1 MKKIGVA
8 AASAAVVILTGAG
21 GAYAADLPTK
31 AAPAAAGPATC
42 TGFADFFTTACQLAW
57 YGVRFYGT
65 LDVGGSYMTHGTP
78 FDPISGVGYFPIKDS
93 RVRGFVLAPN
103 ALSGSNV
110 GLQVKESLFGTG
122 WNFIGQLEMGF
133 NPYSQ
138 TISNNTGSVQEG
150 IGFNLNNEKTPADG
164 SSNGQFY
171 TNLGYAG
178 ISHDTWGTLTFGR
191 QLDLGRET
199 VISYDPMGSSL
210 GFSYIGFFGATAGEG
225 QTENARGNTAV
236 KYKVNF
242 GNFHAGVFSQIG
254 SYENGNASQGVIQGN
269 IGTDFRTGPGLLSV
283 DATAGH
289 TKGAIGEALANPAG
303 TVSGTTGVVLN
314 PFAPQHLAVSIQDT
328 TGVMLAAKY
337 TWDRLKLYA
346 GYEWIQFAAPSDP
359 VTAFR
364 DAGGVFL
371 QNGVPLNGFNVVI
384 APFSGPDKI
393 QQTAWVG
400 ARYSVTDSLDAA
412 VAYYHADFSQTD
424 TSGNCD
430 AHFNTAN
437 ANCHGWVDAASF
449 LLDWRFAPK
458 WDTYIGTLYSK
469 FQGGQASGYL
479 LTTPGGTID
488 NWATTAGIRFRW

>member
-1 MKKIGVA
+1 MVGCA
-8 AASAAVVILTGAG
+8 GA
-21 GAYAADLPTK
+21 AYAADLPTK
-31 AAPAAAGPATC
+31 APLVPAGPATC

-78 FDPISGVGYFPIKDS
+78 FDPISGVAYFPIKDS

-133 NPYSQ
+133 NPYSL

-150 IGFNLNNEKTPADG
+150 IGQSLATEKTPADG

-191 QLDLGRET
+191 QLDLGREQI
-199 VISYDPMGSSL
+199 ISYDPMGSSL
-210 GFSYIGFFGATAGEG
+210 GFSYVGFFGATAGEG
-225 QTENARGNTAV
+225 QTENARANTAI

-242 GNFHAGVFSQIG
+242 GNWHAGVFSQIG
-254 SYENGNASQGVIQGN
+254 GYENGNASTGVIQGN
-269 IGTDFRTGPGLLSV
+269 IGADFRTGPGLLSV
-283 DATAGH
+283 DVSGGH
-289 TKGAIGEALANPAG
+289 TKDAIGEALANVAG
-303 TVSGTTGVVLN
+303 GANPITGVIGNVN
-314 PFAPQHLAVSIQDT
+314 AAQRLAVSIQDT
-328 TGVMLAAKY
+328 TGVMVSAKY

-346 GYEWIQFAAPSDP
+346 GYEWIQFAPPSDNI
-359 VTAFR
+359 TAFR

-371 QNGVPLNGFNVVI
+371 QAGAILNGQTIAF
-384 APFSGPDKI
+384 APFAGKDKV
-393 QQTAWVG
+393 QQTAWAG
-400 ARYSVTDSLDAA
+400 ARYSLTDSLDVAG
-412 VAYYHADFSQTD
+412 AYYHADFSQTD
-424 TSGNCD
+424 TTGNC
-430 AHFNTAN
+430 AIHNTAN
-437 ANCHGWVDAASF
+437 ANCHGWVDAASV

-469 FQGGQASGYL
+469 FHGGQASGYF